1 MTVHMPASADELA
14 RIITD
19 ARAARTPLAIV
30 GGKTRA
36 GLGRPV
42 QAAAEIS
49 TAKLAG
55 ITLYEPAELVI
66 AAKAGTPLRDVTDA
80 LAARGQRLPFEPM
93 DHRRLYGT
101 TGEPTVGGVAAGNV
115 SGPARINLGAA
126 RDSMIGLKFVNG
138 RGEDIK
144 SGGRVM
150 KNVTGLDLVKT
161 LAGSHGTL
169 AVFHEVCFKVL
180 PKAEAERT
188 LVLTGL
194 SDAGAIEAL
203 SIALGSPFEPTG
215 AAHLPAEA
223 TGGARTLIRIEGV
236 PSSLAYRSGQ
246 LSKLLKTHGPL
257 ETLGE
262 AEAAALWAA
271 IRDAAF
277 FAGHPNPVWRVSVA
291 PSKGA
296 ALGEALRARGA
307 QVFYDWGGGLVWAM
321 LAADDDPQSAFVH
334 AEASRHGGYA
344 TLVRASEQARLAAD
358 VFSPPAAP
366 LMAIQRKLKLSFDP
380 DGILNPGRMY
390 AGL

>member
-1 MTVHMPASADELA
+1 MTVHSPASADELA
-14 RIITD
+14 RIVGD
-19 ARAARTPLAIV
+19 ARAARTPLAV
-30 GGKTRA
+30 SGGGTRS

-49 TAKLAG
+49 ARNLTG

-66 AAKAGTPLRDVTDA
+66 AARAGTPLSVVTET
-80 LAARGQRLPFEPM
+80 LSARGQRLPFEPM

-101 TGEPTVGGVAAGNV
+101 TGEPTVGGVAACNV

-169 AVFHEVCFKVL
+169 GVFHEVCFKVL
-180 PKAEAERT
+180 PQAEAERT

-194 SDAGAIEAL
+194 DDAGALTAL
-203 SIALGSPFEPTG
+203 SAALGSPFEPTG
-215 AAHLPAEA
+215 AAHLPAD
-223 TGGARTLIRIEGV
+223 GSQPARTLVRIEGV
-236 PSSLAYRSGQ
+236 PSSLHYRAGE
-246 LSKLLKTHGPL
+246 LGKLLKAHGAL
-257 ETLGE
+257 DALGA
-262 AEAAALWAA
+262 AEATALWAD

-277 FAGHPNPVWRVSVA
+277 FAGVPNAVWRMSVA

-296 ALGEALRARGA
+296 VLGAALKARGA
-307 QVFYDWGGGLVWAM
+307 RIFYDWGGGLVWAM
-321 LAADDDPQSAFVH
+321 LGADDGPQSAFVH
-334 AEASRHGGYA
+334 GEASRHGGYA
-344 TLVRASEQARLAAD
+344 TLIRASEQARLTAN

-366 LMAIQRKLKLSFDP
+366 LMALQRKLKASFDP

>member
-1 MTVHMPASADELA
+1 MTVHTPSTAAELA
-14 RIITD
+14 RIIAD
-19 ARAARTPLAIV
+19 ARAARSPLAV
-30 GGKTRA
+30 GGGGTRS

-49 TAKLAG
+49 TRGLDG

-66 AAKAGTPLRDVTDA
+66 AAKAGTPLSVVTET
-80 LAARGQRLPFEPM
+80 LGARGQRLPFEPM

-101 TGEPTVGGVAAGNV
+101 AGEPTVGGVAAGNV

-150 KNVTGLDLVKT
+150 KNVTGLDLVKA

-169 AVFHEVCFKVL
+169 GVFHEVCFKVL

-188 LVLTGL
+188 LVLSGL
-194 SDAGAIEAL
+194 DDAGAIAAL
-203 SIALGSPFEPTG
+203 STALGSPFEPTG
-215 AAHLPAEA
+215 AAHLPAD
-223 TGGARTLIRIEGV
+223 GSRQARTLIRIEGV
-236 PSSLAYRSGQ
+236 PSSLDYRAGE
-246 LSKLLKTHGPL
+246 LGRLLKAHGEL
-257 ETLGE
+257 DTLGE
-262 AEAAALWAA
+262 AEAVALWVD

-277 FAGHPNPVWRVSVA
+277 FAGVPNAVWRISVA

-296 ALGEALRARGA
+296 ALGAALKARGA
-307 QVFYDWGGGLVWAM
+307 RVFYDWGGGLVWAM
-321 LAADDDPQSAFVH
+321 ISDGNDPQSAFVH
-334 AEASRHGGYA
+334 GQAASHGGYA
-344 TLVRASEQARLAAD
+344 TLIRASEQARLTTE

-366 LMAIQRKLKLSFDP
+366 LMALQKKLKASFDP